1 MRQNTANTAEQ
12 ERLLAN
18 IVRLGTIA
26 EVDYNKALARVASGG
41 ITTDWL
47 PWITPRAGKT
57 KIWNPPTKGE
67 QVLILAVGG
76 DFTTAVIL
84 PGLFTQ
90 NAPSQSSNDF
100 VIVFPDGATV
110 KYNHESGHFSLTNC
124 KTAEVQAENKI
135 TLKCPE
141 IEITGNLKIGGDVQL
156 AGKLNVDK
164 TIGAKQGISSSG
176 GDVSAGSISLKN
188 HKHQAQGDRAL
199 TTEAKA

>member
-1 MRQNTANTAEQ
+1 MRQNTAEQ

-26 EVDYNKALARVASGG
+26 EVDYNKSLARVASGG

-57 KIWNPPTKGE
+57 KIWNPPTEGE

-76 DFTTAVIL
+76 EFTTAVIL
-84 PGLFTQ
+84 PSLFTQ
-90 NAPSQSSNDF
+90 NTPSQSSDEF
-100 VIVFPDGATV
+100 VIVFPDDATV
-110 KYNHESGHFSLTNC
+110 RYNHASGHFLIESC
-124 KTAEVQAENKI
+124 KTAEVQADDKI
-135 TLKCPE
+135 TLKCHE
-141 IEITGNLKIGGDVQL
+141 VEITGNLKIGGNVEI
-156 AGKLNVDK
+156 AGTLNVDK
-164 TIGAKQGISSSG
+164 TIGAQQGISSSG
-176 GDVSAGSISLKN
+176 GDISAGSISLKN